1 MYVWPHVVLI
11 ATHVREINYS
21 FPKLSSALSAGCCPC
36 GLLISPAGKCYA
48 WCCGSTYAAAARK
61 LHAIASF
68 MIYSIGRY
76 TINYMHLW
84 INVWFDF
91 NFSCSVRSWKC
102 YDVDLSTFVAC
113 VLAQPCLKH
122 YVCFTTLMLPYGPA
136 CTVFVLLQIS
146 AQESRRKRKEYLD
159 SLERK

>member
-1 MYVWPHVVLI
+1 MLCKSHKSPSQRKALKTTSRTCFRVTYVAQYTFVHVQYMYVLPVYVWPCGFNCNTRAWNQL
-11 ATHVREINYS
+11 S
-21 FPKLSSALSAGCCPC
+21 FPKLARWARAACCPC

-48 WCCGSTYAAAARK
+48 CGCGSTYAAAARK

-102 YDVDLSTFVAC
+102 YVDLSTFVAC
-113 VLAQPCLKH
+113 VL
-122 YVCFTTLMLPYGPA
+122 M
-136 CTVFVLLQIS
+136 
-146 AQESRRKRKEYLD
+146 
-159 SLERK
+159 